1 MILDERHTA
10 LATQCLWSL
19 QEAATEIE
27 GLLLT
32 QIDGLAW
39 TTTLQGDDSTQRLAA
54 VSTAMFLLGEE
65 ASDAW
70 GTGESMEVYVKLT
83 SDDASDGARRY
94 VMMLPIGYETILI
107 AVCMSE
113 KLPKHIRDYL
123 DKAADYLKAVLKDET
138 PSLPIWDDEE

>member
-1 MILDERHTA
+1 MILDERRTA

-19 QEAATEIE
+19 QESSTEIE
-27 GLLLT
+27 GLLLA

-70 GTGESMEVYVKLT
+70 GSGESMEVYVKLSPESSLD
-83 SDDASDGARRY
+83 SDVRY
-94 VMMLPIGYETILI
+94 VVMRPIGYEAVLI
-107 AVCMSE
+107 TVCKSE
-113 KLPKHIRDYL
+113 KLPQHIRGSL
-123 DKAADYLKAVLKDET
+123 DKAVAYLQAVIEGDS
-138 PSLPIWDDEE
+138 PIMPIWDDV

>member
-1 MILDERHTA
+1 MILDERRTA

-19 QEAATEIE
+19 QESSTEIE
-27 GLLLT
+27 GLLLA

-70 GTGESMEVYVKLT
+70 GSGESMEVYVKL
-83 SDDASDGARRY
+83 SPEDAFNTDVRY
-94 VMMLPIGYETILI
+94 VVMRPIGYEAVLI
-107 AVCMSE
+107 TVCKSD
-113 KLPKHIRDYL
+113 KLPQHIRGSL
-123 DKAADYLKAVLKDET
+123 DKAVSYIQSVIEGDEPVLPVWDEM
-138 PSLPIWDDEE
+138 